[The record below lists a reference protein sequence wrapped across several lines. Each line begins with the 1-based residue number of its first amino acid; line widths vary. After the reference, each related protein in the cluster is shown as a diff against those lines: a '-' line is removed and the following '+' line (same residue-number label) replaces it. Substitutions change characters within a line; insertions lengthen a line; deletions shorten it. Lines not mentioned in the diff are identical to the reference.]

1 MPTPVAEI
9 TSGVTSIEVKNLVD
23 KVSTATERVTTQ
35 NRKLQTEKKERGTV
49 REETVQE
56 AVTAANILLVETRDI
71 FPQLPAETQ
80 KKVTEQLRFTLT
92 ILFVLNI
99 GSHFETDEQ
108 AQLPSTQFD
117 VLIISQLNTFLA
129 TLQESKAQIS
139 GTDRTVVAQRI
150 EVLGKTIEN
159 QLSLALDLGQA
170 IQLAQGVMR
179 TEQATGQKDDNL
191 PVSSEETAT
200 AKATGEERPA
210 QEEKQE
216 VKRQVVI
223 EKTQQYFSGSELRMA
238 INDVYSMD
246 FSEFTSA
253 MQRAASQAKNSFP
266 VVVHLQRFEE
276 QGIPADFVLDKTT
289 YDKLLTLSW
298 TKDAREFSPV
308 DGTIVKINGTEVRW
322 VEVVSSINAAEN
334 TQEVVQLRAKIVNKT
349 PERFLIVRLSPQMVR
364 QLLLAYSMML
374 GDKLM
379 AATDRMVAAPV
390 VVPAAGHP
398 VAESATQPTM
408 ARTAEAAT
416 ATAAATNRVVAPL
429 TPRNEAAALPTATD
443 KTAGTPVAAHT
454 DAPVNAAATR
464 VVEAPPAKVERT
476 EIPQFVVTLIAFLS
490 DGQTVRLNN
499 DPKYDIP
506 ANDLDRV
513 DWVRQSS
520 DGKTLYVKA
529 DGIGVPPAELLL
541 CVTPTIWTNFKNE
554 AYRRSLER
562 REQKETPP
570 AHLKI
575 RQVEVPWKNNP
586 KRVALITETGR
597 PIPFLP
603 EELMGCVFKAT
614 AGDAGRGIVELIPT
628 AQNQFSQKAII
639 EITRHDWEQIEAII
653 PQPLIVDKKVRHD
666 DTYVYLNDIPFR
678 KARFAEAERDPFVQ
692 NKVVVVVRSD
702 RNPRPFRIEISQRD
716 WMQIVYPF
724 NQQQPTHGERPPER
738 PETFKGVGAFS
749 MRGKRPYMEDAVLTV
764 EKVLAQKDMLIGIFD
779 GHGGSIVAELAQTRL
794 PDVVRTVNGR
804 VQEPRALLQQSLLQ
818 LNAEIKADPRLN
830 NMGAT
835 AAVVYV
841 RDGFVYSAN
850 LGDARTV
857 ISTKKNAPIRL
868 SKDHK
873 ADDPAEIQRIE
884 QAGGHVTPAIAG
896 VDVARVNGSLA
907 VARALGDHSMNGLVS
922 GEAYV
927 AAHKVESDNQVV
939 VTACDGIWDVISDE
953 DAVRIVMEVKNK
965 KGNEQAA
972 ARALVEA
979 AYNRGSSDNLSAA
992 VVYLR

>member
-1 MPTPVAEI
+1 MSTPVAER
-9 TSGVTSIEVKNLVD
+9 TSGATSIEVSNLVD

-35 NRKLQTEKKERGTV
+35 NRKLQTEKREKGTV

-56 AVTAANILLVETRDI
+56 AVTAANILLVETRGI
-71 FPQLPAETQ
+71 FPQLPLEIQ
-80 KKVTEQLRFTLT
+80 KKITEQLRFTLT
-92 ILFVLNI
+92 ILFVLNV
-99 GSHFETDEQ
+99 GSHFETDDQTE
-108 AQLPSTQFD
+108 LPATQFD

-139 GTDRTVVAQRI
+139 GTDRKVVAQRI
-150 EVLGKTIEN
+150 EVLGSTIEN
-159 QLSLALDLGQA
+159 QLSLALNLGQA
-170 IQLAQGVMR
+170 IQLAQGIMR
-179 TEQATGQKDDNL
+179 TEQAVVQQEE
-191 PVSSEETAT
+191 SSSVQPDATAT
-200 AKATGEERPA
+200 SKATGEERHA

-223 EKTQQYFSGSELRMA
+223 EKTQQYFSGSELRVA
-238 INDVYSMD
+238 INDVYSIN
-246 FSEFTSA
+246 FNEFTNA
-253 MQRAASQAKNSFP
+253 MQRAALQTRNVFP

-276 QGIPADFVLDKTT
+276 QGIPANFVLDKTT

-298 TKDAREFSPV
+298 TKDAHNFVPV
-308 DGTIVKINGTEVRW
+308 DGTIVKINDTEVRW

-349 PERFLIVRLSPQMVR
+349 PERFLIVRLSPLMVR

-379 AATDRMVAAPV
+379 AATDHMVAAPV
-390 VVPAAGHP
+390 AAPAVARPVTERATHP
-398 VAESATQPTM
+398 TVT
-408 ARTAEAAT
+408 RTPEAAT
-416 ATAAATNRVVAPL
+416 ATNLVVAPA
-429 TPRNEAAALPTATD
+429 TAQNEAAALPTATD
-443 KTAGTPVAAHT
+443 KTAATPVATST
-454 DAPVNAAATR
+454 DTSVNAAATR
-464 VVEAPPAKVERT
+464 VIEAPQSKVEK
-476 EIPQFVVTLIAFLS
+476 IDVPQYIVTQIAFLS

-513 DWVRQSS
+513 DGVRQSS

-529 DGIGVPPAELLL
+529 DGIGAPPAELLL
-541 CVTPTIWTNFKNE
+541 CVTPTIWINFKNE
-554 AYRRSLER
+554 AYTRSLQR
-562 REQKETPP
+562 REQKETQP

-575 RQVEVPWKNNP
+575 KQVEVPWKNNP

-603 EELMGCVFKAT
+603 EELMGCIFKAT
-614 AGDAGRGIVELIPT
+614 AGDAGRGVVELIPT
-628 AQNQFSQKAII
+628 AQNQFPQRAII
-639 EITRHDWEQIEAII
+639 EITRQDWEQIEAVI
-653 PQPLIVDKKVRHD
+653 PQPLIVEKKVRHD
-666 DTYVYLNDIPFR
+666 DTYVYLNDIRFR
-678 KARFAEAERDPFVQ
+678 KARFAEAVRDPFVQ
-692 NKVVVVVRSD
+692 NKIVVVVRSD
-702 RNPRPFRIEISQRD
+702 RSPRPYRIEISQRD
-716 WMQIVYPF
+716 WTQIVYPF
-724 NQQQPTHGERPPER
+724 NQQQPTHGEKPPER

-764 EKVLAQKDMLIGIFD
+764 EKVIAQKDIMVGIFD

-794 PDVVRTVNGR
+794 PEVVRAVNGS
-804 VQEPRALLQQSLLQ
+804 VQEPPVLLQQSLLQ

-841 RDGFVYSAN
+841 RDGIIYSAN

-873 ADDPAEIQRIE
+873 ADEPEEIKRIE
-884 QAGGHVTPAIAG
+884 QAGGYVSPAIPG

-907 VARALGDHSMNGLVS
+907 VARALGDHGMNGLVS
-922 GEAYV
+922 AEAYV
-927 AAHKVESDNQVV
+927 ATHKIESDNQVV